1 MESESREELLARQ
14 KACAAVMKDVQDTLK
29 EEGLES
35 DEEHVSVT
43 GIALQLYLTAYSMK
57 RGYWG
62 AAFLM
67 ADRFCDFAGLSSVDM
82 HNTAISL
89 VALERGEN

>member
-1 MESESREELLARQ
+1 MTVL
-14 KACAAVMKDVQDTLK
+14 KDVQETLK

-35 DEEHVSVT
+35 DEEYVSVT
-43 GIALQLYLTAYSMK
+43 GIALQLYLVAYSMK
-57 RGYWG
+57 QEYWT

-67 ADRFCDFAGLSSVDM
+67 ADRYCDFAGIDSREI

-89 VALERGEN
+89 VAMERGDI